1 MAKAR
6 YELMNRSYGEEESVS
21 TEDEDVAESASGREM
36 EYNKVLEN
44 SNLRA
49 TDIHSWIYSLWNQNQ
64 DQQNKS
70 QENTKEK
77 LLECVYK
84 YKEGHCNCKGDIKE
98 DNINC
103 EERQGLRQLKKDN
116 NNNICFYIAPFQL

>member
-1 MAKAR
+1 MTKAR

-49 TDIHSWIYSLWNQNQ
+49 TDIHSWIYSLWNQN
-64 DQQNKS
+64 
-70 QENTKEK
+70 
-77 LLECVYK
+77 
-84 YKEGHCNCKGDIKE
+84 
-98 DNINC
+98 
-103 EERQGLRQLKKDN
+103 
-116 NNNICFYIAPFQL
+116 